1 MLSTVTCRPAIN
13 TAQPRRLLG
22 IAHLALAV
30 TIATGCAGGLGGSN
44 AQVACPVPIDAP
56 VLYPG
61 DSWTFQY
68 EDGKRW
74 GQTYGSRSED
84 GLLRGRGAKAE
95 PLYFYDQTH
104 TLRKVLHQGMVLTV
118 ANQDFPLIG
127 QAELVFPLTV
137 GKTWAITWYTDY
149 LVLLRREM
157 TVVGCEEVTVPAG
170 TFLAARIEASDAFPH
185 TPGVASRRHTSWYAP
200 AVKYWV
206 KHASTWSSQW
216 QAVKGFEL
224 ISYTIDRGKP

>member
-1 MLSTVTCRPAIN
+1 MLPIVTCRPA
-13 TAQPRRLLG
+13 ASAARPRTTFG
-22 IAHLALAV
+22 VVTLALVAAV
-30 TIATGCAGGLGGSN
+30 VTGCAGSLGGSS
-44 AQVACPVPIDAP
+44 AQNACPVPIDAP
-56 VLYPG
+56 TLYPG
-61 DSWTFQY
+61 DTWTFQY

-104 TLRKVLHQGMVLTV
+104 TLRKVLHQGMALTV

-127 QAELVFPLTV
+127 QPELVFPLTV
-137 GKTWAITWYTDY
+137 GKTWAITWYTPY
-149 LVLLRREM
+149 LVLLRRDM

-170 TFLAARIEASDAFPH
+170 TFLAVRIEASDVFTH
-185 TPGVASRRHTSWYAP
+185 TPGWASRRHTMWYAP

-206 KHASTWSSQW
+206 KCASTWSSQW
-216 QAVKGFEL
+216 EAVKGFEL
-224 ISYTIDRGKP
+224 ISYKIDRGKP